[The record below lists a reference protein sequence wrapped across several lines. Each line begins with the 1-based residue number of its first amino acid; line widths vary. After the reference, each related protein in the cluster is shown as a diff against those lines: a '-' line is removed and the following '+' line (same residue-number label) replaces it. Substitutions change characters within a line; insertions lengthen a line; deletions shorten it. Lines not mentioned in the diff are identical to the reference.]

1 MTKTGFNRK
10 TLMKRPDIARIA
22 LTVALVCLS
31 AAVHIRPAHAQTM
44 SLGEVISTARERSVQ
59 ALEARAAFVSDYWAW
74 RAYLA
79 SRLPSLILYGNLGN
93 FDRSLRLLQNYET
106 GQMLYTE
113 NYNMQNSL
121 GLRLRQNIG
130 FTGGTVS
137 LYTDLTRIDEFSNSG
152 VTWYSQPVTFSY
164 TQPLFAYNQFKW
176 DKLISPKEY
185 ERARRAYLE
194 AMEDVTIS
202 AAGSYFTLMSA
213 QMNYETARTNYEN
226 TSAMLSIA
234 RTRMSLGSVTRDEY
248 LQLELRSLNDSLSIN
263 DSYDALRQAQMAITS
278 LLGFDESDQ
287 ISTLAEDILP
297 DVTMDYDFVLEKA
310 MQNSSFNYENQINI
324 LNAES
329 AIAEAKADRGIT
341 MQLNATFGLSK
352 TSSEFKDVYMNLP
365 DQEVVGLS
373 FSVPIFDWG
382 QGRGKVKKAE
392 AAAEVV
398 KAQVQQAE
406 NDKRLALFTAVGQ
419 FNGQKRRCEISR
431 RARDIAAERYRIVME
446 NFRSGSATVTDLNT
460 ARSESDSALQ
470 QYIEDLGDF
479 WNYYYTLRK
488 LTLYDFIENKDIT
501 VAYEEMVE

>member
-22 LTVALVCLS
+22 LAVALVCLS
-31 AAVHIRPAHAQTM
+31 AAVHVRSAHAQTM

-113 NYNMQNSL
+113 TFNMQNSL

-263 DSYDALRQAQMAITS
+263 DSYDALRQAQMAINS
-278 LLGFDESDQ
+278 LLGFDESYQ
-287 ISTLAEDILP
+287 ISTMAEDILP
-297 DVTMDYDFVLEKA
+297 DVTMGYDFVLEKA

-341 MQLNATFGLSK
+341 MQLSATFGLSK
-352 TSSEFKDVYMNLP
+352 TSPEFKDVYMNLP

>member
-22 LTVALVCLS
+22 LTVALACVS
-31 AAVHIRPAHAQTM
+31 AAVHVRSAHAQTM

-113 NYNMQNSL
+113 TFNMQNSL

-263 DSYDALRQAQMAITS
+263 DSYDALRQAQMSINS
-278 LLGFDESDQ
+278 L
-287 ISTLAEDILP
+287 
-297 DVTMDYDFVLEKA
+297 VLEKA

-341 MQLNATFGLSK
+341 MQLSATFGLSK
-352 TSSEFKDVYMNLP
+352 TSPEFKDVYMNLP

-398 KAQVQQAE
+398 KAQVRQAE